1 MEIVAKLFGK
11 LLVFL
16 YHCFDRIVING
27 YLSGL
32 SRPEQVM
39 YLFRQVVGVRP
50 PHGSHPARVREAIK
64 ACPTPRRRSD
74 IARGWIGR
82 QHSPSDTAI
91 RKRAKANGW
100 TRDLSGAVPSR
111 VRKFGS
117 REPARPG
124 NAFRGRHRRC
134 GDGTGV
140 EVAGRSGGTSMRCAR
155 RRLRARH
162 PRGRAVPGALGVI
175 TRARR
180 PYRRGRCPLGLDP
193 HGLVET
199 SNE

>member
-64 ACPTPRRRSD
+64 ACPTPRRRPD
-74 IARGWIGR
+74 IARLDRAPAQPLRHGHSQAREGERVDPGR
-82 QHSPSDTAI
+82 LG
-91 RKRAKANGW
+91 R
-100 TRDLSGAVPSR
+100 GAEPGS
-111 VRKFGS
+111 RKFGS
-117 REPARPG
+117 REGMP
-124 NAFRGRHRRC
+124 
-134 GDGTGV
+134 V
-140 EVAGRSGGTSMRCAR
+140 
-155 RRLRARH
+155 
-162 PRGRAVPGALGVI
+162 VI
-175 TRARR
+175 
-180 PYRRGRCPLGLDP
+180 RRGRDS
-193 HGLVET
+193 VF
-199 SNE
+199 